1 MKKLFAIILSA
12 MLILTMCTVTAF
24 AIDQSVDLDEA
35 VGRLEITEEGTY
47 ILTGTLD
54 GTVYV
59 DPGEGDV
66 ELILDGVD
74 INGGD
79 QPGIIAE
86 SGDSLTINL
95 PEGSIN
101 RIGGNAGNLY
111 SATIYSTIDTTFTGD
126 GALYVISD
134 TANGIAAENA
144 DLTFEGGSYAITAE
158 ENAITAQG
166 DQPGE
171 LTVNDGHFSTDA
183 MNNVDPEASFTM
195 NGGEFFEPLPES
207 FNMNQFGQPMNEG
220 IPSAEQPQMNGNMPN
235 GQQPQMNGNMSN
247 GEQPQMNS
255 NMPNG
260 EQSQMNGSMPN
271 GQQPQ
276 TNSNMPQMNGQQP
289 PEMPNGTMQNGQ
301 QPQMN
306 GNMPNNQQN
315 ASSSGSASEIV
326 SGTMTNSAADLE
338 ADYDNATHITV
349 SDDNSDIKIT
359 SSGTYV
365 ITGTSSDGNIT
376 VKKGTTGVVLVLDDL
391 DLTSTTGATVS
402 INKEAEVKVIISGN
416 VVLTDNENPDD
427 EYSTDADVA
436 DAYDGAALK
445 AKANSQVYVTG
456 DGTLTINGNAKNG
469 IKAGDDSSLI
479 FDDVTVNITATNDG
493 INGNY
498 DVTLLSGSFN
508 ISAGDDAI
516 HADHILT
523 VGSED
528 GTGPTVKVTK
538 SGEGMEGTV
547 VNILGGDISIVS
559 SDDAINAANGDGV
572 YEGELDYSFNML
584 GGKVVINSNG
594 DGIDSNGDVNLIG
607 GSAQIN
613 SAAGGGEAGIDYDG
627 QYYISDQ
634 FNLNNRSGV
643 SGADMMPGQM
653 GSMNGQMPG
662 QINGQQSFNQNG
674 NQNMNN
680 QQSTTQNGNQSMNGQ
695 QPNVNNNR
703 R

>member
-1 MKKLFAIILSA
+1 
-12 MLILTMCTVTAF
+12 
-24 AIDQSVDLDEA
+24 
-35 VGRLEITEEGTY
+35 
-47 ILTGTLD
+47 
-54 GTVYV
+54 
-59 DPGEGDV
+59 
-66 ELILDGVD
+66 
-74 INGGD
+74 
-79 QPGIIAE
+79 
-86 SGDSLTINL
+86 
-95 PEGSIN
+95 
-101 RIGGNAGNLY
+101 
-111 SATIYSTIDTTFTGD
+111 
-126 GALYVISD
+126 
-134 TANGIAAENA
+134 
-144 DLTFEGGSYAITAE
+144 
-158 ENAITAQG
+158 
-166 DQPGE
+166 
-171 LTVNDGHFSTDA
+171 
-183 MNNVDPEASFTM
+183 M
-195 NGGEFFEPLPES
+195 NG
-207 FNMNQFGQPMNEG
+207 NMPNGQ
-220 IPSAEQPQMNGNMPN
+220 QPQMNGNMPN
-235 GQQPQMNGNMSN
+235 GQQPQMNGNM
-247 GEQPQMNS
+247 
-255 NMPNG
+255 PNG
-260 EQSQMNGSMPN
+260 
-271 GQQPQ
+271 
-276 TNSNMPQMNGQQP
+276 
-289 PEMPNGTMQNGQ
+289 
-301 QPQMN
+301 
-306 GNMPNNQQN
+306 QQN
-315 ASSSGSASEIV
+315 ASSSGSASEVV

-338 ADYDNATHITV
+338 ADYDNATYITV
-349 SDDNSDIKIT
+349 SDDNGDIKIT

-365 ITGTSSDGNIT
+365 VSGTSSDGNIT
-376 VKKGTTGVVLVLDDL
+376 VKKGTTGVILVLDDL
-391 DLTSTTGATVS
+391 DLTGTTGATVS
-402 INKEAEVKVIISGN
+402 INKEAEVKVIISGD

-498 DVTLLSGSFN
+498 DVTLLSGTFN

-523 VGSED
+523 IGSED

-559 SDDAINAANGDGV
+559 SDDAINAANGDGI

-584 GGKVVINSNG
+584 GGKVVINSSG

-634 FNLNNRSGV
+634 FNLNNRSGI

-653 GSMNGQMPG
+653 GGMNGQMPG

-674 NQNMNN
+674 NQNMNG
-680 QQSTTQNGNQSMNGQ
+680 T
-695 QPNVNNNR
+695 QPNMNNNR

>member
-35 VGRLEITEEGTY
+35 VGRHEITEDGTY

-126 GALYVISD
+126 GALYVISN
-134 TANGIAAENA
+134 TASGIAAENA

-158 ENAITAQG
+158 DNAITVQG

-183 MNNVDPEASFTM
+183 MNNVDPEANFNM

-207 FNMNQFGQPMNEG
+207 FNMNQFGQPMDGNMLNG
-220 IPSAEQPQMNGNMPN
+220 QQPQMNGNMPN
-235 GQQPQMNGNMSN
+235 GQQPQMNGSI
-247 GEQPQMNS
+247 
-255 NMPNG
+255 
-260 EQSQMNGSMPN
+260 PN

-276 TNSNMPQMNGQQP
+276 IG
-289 PEMPNGTMQNGQ
+289 
-301 QPQMN
+301 

-315 ASSSGSASEIV
+315 ASSSGSASKIV

-338 ADYDNATHITV
+338 ADYDNATYITV

-365 ITGTSSDGNIT
+365 VSGTSSDGNIT

-528 GTGPTVKVTK
+528 GTGPTVKITK
-538 SGEGMEGTV
+538 SNEGLEGTV
-547 VNILGGDISIVS
+547 VNVLGGDVSIVS

-607 GSAQIN
+607 GGAQIN
-613 SAAGGGEAGIDYDG
+613 SAAGGGEAGIDCDG

-634 FNLNNRSGV
+634 FDLNNRSGV
-643 SGADMMPGQM
+643 SGADMMPGQV
-653 GSMNGQMPG
+653 GGMNGQM
-662 QINGQQSFNQNG
+662 NGQQNFNQNG
-674 NQNMNN
+674 NQNMNG
-680 QQSTTQNGNQSMNGQ
+680 T
-695 QPNVNNNR
+695 QPNMNNNR

>member
-59 DPGEGDV
+59 DPSEGDV
-66 ELILDGVD
+66 ELILDGVE

-276 TNSNMPQMNGQQP
+276 MNGSI
-289 PEMPNGTMQNGQ
+289 
-301 QPQMN
+301 
-306 GNMPNNQQN
+306 PNNQQN
-315 ASSSGSASEIV
+315 ASSSGSASEVV

-338 ADYDNATHITV
+338 ADYDNATYITV

-365 ITGTSSDGNIT
+365 VSGTSSDGNIT

-445 AKANSQVYVTG
+445 AKVNSQVYVTG

-528 GTGPTVKVTK
+528 GTGPTVNVTK

>member
-24 AIDQSVDLDEA
+24 AIDQNVTLDEID
-35 VGRLEITEEGTY
+35 GRLEITEAGSYT
-47 ILTGTLD
+47 LTGTLQ

-66 ELILDGVD
+66 ELILDGAD
-74 INGGD
+74 IYGGD

-101 RIGGNAGNLY
+101 RISGNAGNLY
-111 SATIYSTIDTTFTGD
+111 SATIYSTIDTAFEGD

-134 TANGIAAENA
+134 STDGIAAENA
-144 DLTFEGGSYAITAE
+144 DLTFDGGSYAITAE
-158 ENAITAQG
+158 DNAITATG
-166 DQPGE
+166 YQPGE

-183 MNNVDPEASFTM
+183 TNNVDPKAIFTM

-207 FNMNQFGQPMNEG
+207 FNMNQSSQQMNGNMPSGQQPQMNG
-220 IPSAEQPQMNGNMPN
+220 NMPSGQQPQMNGNMPSGQQPQMNGNMPN
-235 GQQPQMNGNMSN
+235 GQQ
-247 GEQPQMNS
+247 
-255 NMPNG
+255 
-260 EQSQMNGSMPN
+260 
-271 GQQPQ
+271 
-276 TNSNMPQMNGQQP
+276 
-289 PEMPNGTMQNGQ
+289 
-301 QPQMN
+301 
-306 GNMPNNQQN
+306 N
-315 ASSSGSASEIV
+315 ASSSGSASEVV

-338 ADYDNATHITV
+338 ADYDNATYITV

-365 ITGTSSDGNIT
+365 VSGTSSDGNIT

-402 INKEAEVKVIISGN
+402 INKEAEVKVIISGD

-498 DVTLLSGSFN
+498 DVTLLSGTFN

-523 VGSED
+523 IGSED

-547 VNILGGDISIVS
+547 VNVLGGDISIVS
-559 SDDAINAANGDGV
+559 SDDAINAANGDGI

-584 GGKVVINSNG
+584 GGKVVINSSG
-594 DGIDSNGDVNLIG
+594 DGIDSNGNVNLIG
-607 GSAQIN
+607 GSAQVN

-634 FNLNNRSGV
+634 FNLNNRSGI

-653 GSMNGQMPG
+653 GGMNGQMPG

-680 QQSTTQNGNQSMNGQ
+680 QQSTTQNGNQSMNGT
-695 QPNVNNNR
+695 QPNMNNNR

>member
-24 AIDQSVDLDEA
+24 AVDQSVDLDEA
-35 VGRLEITEEGTY
+35 VGRLEITEDGTY

-95 PEGSIN
+95 PEGSVN

-111 SATIYSTIDTTFTGD
+111 SATIYSTIDTTFVGD

-158 ENAITAQG
+158 DNAITAQG

-183 MNNVDPEASFTM
+183 MNNVDPEANFTM

-207 FNMNQFGQPMNEG
+207 FNMNQFGQPMNG
-220 IPSAEQPQMNGNMPN
+220 NMPNGQQPQMNGSMPNGQQPQMNGNMPN
-235 GQQPQMNGNMSN
+235 GQQPQMNGSI
-247 GEQPQMNS
+247 
-255 NMPNG
+255 
-260 EQSQMNGSMPN
+260 
-271 GQQPQ
+271 
-276 TNSNMPQMNGQQP
+276 
-289 PEMPNGTMQNGQ
+289 
-301 QPQMN
+301 
-306 GNMPNNQQN
+306 PNNQQN
-315 ASSSGSASEIV
+315 ASSSGSASEV
-326 SGTMTNSAADLE
+326 VNGTMTNSAADLE
-338 ADYDNATHITV
+338 ADYDNATYITV

-365 ITGTSSDGNIT
+365 ITGASSDGNIT

-391 DLTSTTGATVS
+391 DLTSNTGATVS

-416 VVLTDNENPDD
+416 VVLTDNENPND

-436 DAYDGAALK
+436 DAYDGAALR

-479 FDDVTVNITATNDG
+479 FDGVTVNITATNDG

-498 DVTLLSGSFN
+498 DVTLLSGTFN

-523 VGSED
+523 IGSED

-538 SGEGMEGTV
+538 SNEGLEGTV
-547 VNILGGDISIVS
+547 VNVLGGDISIVS

-594 DGIDSNGDVNLIG
+594 DGIDSNGNVNLIG
-607 GSAQIN
+607 GSATIN
-613 SAAGGGEAGIDYDG
+613 SASGGGEAGIDYDG
-627 QYYISDQ
+627 QYYISNQ

-653 GSMNGQMPG
+653 GGMNGQMPG

-674 NQNMNN
+674 NQY
-680 QQSTTQNGNQSMNGQ
+680 MNGTQ
-695 QPNVNNNR
+695 LNMNNNR

>member
-24 AIDQSVDLDEA
+24 AIDQSLDLDEA
-35 VGRLEITEEGTY
+35 VGRLEITEDGTY

-66 ELILDGVD
+66 ELILDGAD

-86 SGDSLTINL
+86 SGNSLTINL
-95 PEGSIN
+95 PDGSIN

-111 SATIYSTIDTTFTGD
+111 SATIYSTIDTTFVGD

-134 TANGIAAENA
+134 TANGIATENA

-158 ENAITAQG
+158 DNAITAQG

-171 LTVNDGHFSTDA
+171 LTVNDGHFSTDS
-183 MNNVDPEASFTM
+183 MNNVDPEANFTM

-207 FNMNQFGQPMNEG
+207 FNMNQFGQPMNG
-220 IPSAEQPQMNGNMPN
+220 DMQNGQQPQMNGNMPNDQQPQMNGNMPN
-235 GQQPQMNGNMSN
+235 GQQPQMNGNM
-247 GEQPQMNS
+247 
-255 NMPNG
+255 
-260 EQSQMNGSMPN
+260 PN

-276 TNSNMPQMNGQQP
+276 MG
-289 PEMPNGTMQNGQ
+289 
-301 QPQMN
+301 
-306 GNMPNNQQN
+306 GNMPNGQQN
-315 ASSSGSASEIV
+315 ASSFGSASEVV

-338 ADYDNATHITV
+338 ADYDNATYITV

-365 ITGTSSDGNIT
+365 VSGTSSDGNIT

-391 DLTSTTGATVS
+391 DLTSTIGATVF

-528 GTGPTVKVTK
+528 GTGPTVNVTK

-547 VNILGGDISIVS
+547 VNVLGGDISIVS

-653 GSMNGQMPG
+653 GGMNGQMPG